1 VTTTVKVVL
10 AAAGLIMATAG
21 VTVYD
26 VHERGVVAELKRE
39 DQERLIERQRA
50 AAKEQED
57 DAALR
62 AYLTQP
68 SRIAK

>member
-10 AAAGLIMATAG
+10 AAIGLITATAV
-21 VTVYD
+21 VTLYES
-26 VHERGVVAELKRE
+26 HEHGLVAELKRE
-39 DQERLIERQRA
+39 DQERLVERQRA